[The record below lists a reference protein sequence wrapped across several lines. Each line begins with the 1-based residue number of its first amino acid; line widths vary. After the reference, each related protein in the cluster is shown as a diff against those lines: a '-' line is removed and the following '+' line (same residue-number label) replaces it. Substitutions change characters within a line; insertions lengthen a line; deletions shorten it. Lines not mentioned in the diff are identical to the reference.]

1 MMIYFSTMVIVSML
15 LVASISYI
23 ASYRIVEELAYS
35 FSNQSAQSVADNLN
49 DIFNEAENL
58 AGLVENNS
66 IFQNILNAEMPQ
78 NIKERYAAELKYD
91 FELYQLAGY
100 TINEFGGLYVLG
112 DNGFNFKS
120 HNVAFQEK
128 DFRQEEWY
136 RRIHQADGVVWVGPQ
151 VYSRTV
157 KSIDRSYAA
166 MGCPVI
172 NKANGSRIGVVLVEI
187 EADTIEYII
196 QEFGN
201 IENGVI
207 QVLDGDNTIL
217 FKKNNTG
224 NGVKEAKSQK
234 DRNKN
239 HSVFI
244 MLKQWIM
251 DGLWSP
257 ISLKLFCLERLS
269 IWESGLVWSY
279 F

>member
-78 NIKERYAAELKYD
+78 DIKERYAAELKYD

-207 QVLDGDNTIL
+207 QVLMGIIQFCLRKTTLEMVSKKQKAKRTGTRTIQ
-217 FKKNNTG
+217 F
-224 NGVKEAKSQK
+224 
-234 DRNKN
+234 
-239 HSVFI
+239 FI

>member
-1 MMIYFSTMVIVSML
+1 M
-15 LVASISYI
+15 ASISYI

-217 FKKNNTG
+217 FKKQKAKRTG
-224 NGVKEAKSQK
+224 TRTIQF
-234 DRNKN
+234 
-239 HSVFI
+239 FI

>member
-1 MMIYFSTMVIVSML
+1 MNSVVYMYWEIMVLTLSLIML
-15 LVASISYI
+15 HSRK
-23 ASYRIVEELAYS
+23 RI
-35 FSNQSAQSVADNLN
+35 
-49 DIFNEAENL
+49 
-58 AGLVENNS
+58 
-66 IFQNILNAEMPQ
+66 
-78 NIKERYAAELKYD
+78 
-91 FELYQLAGY
+91 
-100 TINEFGGLYVLG
+100 
-112 DNGFNFKS
+112 
-120 HNVAFQEK
+120 
-128 DFRQEEWY
+128 FRQEEWY

-257 ISLKLFCLERLS
+257 ISLKAILLGKIINLGVWLGMVIFLMILLAVKVTS
-269 IWESGLVWSY
+269 VISGTVTNPINKLIDLMEQAEQKGICSTNACKI
-279 F
+279 

>member
-1 MMIYFSTMVIVSML
+1 MKKIYAHMMNYRLHTRLMIYFSTMVIVSML

-201 IENGVI
+201 IENEIGR
-207 QVLDGDNTIL
+207 
-217 FKKNNTG
+217 
-224 NGVKEAKSQK
+224 ASC
-234 DRNKN
+234 R
-239 HSVFI
+239 
-244 MLKQWIM
+244 
-251 DGLWSP
+251 
-257 ISLKLFCLERLS
+257 ER
-269 IWESGLVWSY
+269 V
-279 F
+279 